1 MADHYLEFSEVL
13 ANLTPEEVAWLRDQ
27 LKAMIRFQSQEKNE

>member
-13 ANLTPEEVAWLRDQ
+13 ANLNPEETGWLRKQ
-27 LKAMIRFQSQEKNE
+27 KEGYS